1 MKISHLFIAVFI
13 LFLTG
18 CKEQELLKGLD
29 QRQANEVLALLQKNN
44 IYADKKD
51 FAKDGYKVSVAKQD
65 FSNAVELLRIYNLPS
80 QPRME
85 IARMFPSDSLISSP
99 LAEMARLY
107 SAIEQRL
114 EQSLMALQGVTA
126 VQVHVSYQFDSSN
139 NVKKKEP
146 EHVSALISYDNH
158 ADSSLMISDVKRFL
172 KNSFTNLSYDDI
184 SVVLN
189 PSAVLPITPE
199 LAFKNDAQQFN
210 YWWLSIPALLILM
223 TVSYLFY
230 RKFDFKKVLNG

>member
-1 MKISHLFIAVFI
+1 MKIKNLFIVLLI

-29 QRQANEVLALLQKNN
+29 QRQANEVIALLQKNN
-44 IYADKKD
+44 IYAEKKD
-51 FAKDGYKVSVAKQD
+51 FAKDGYKVSVAKQN
-65 FSNAVELLRIYNLPS
+65 FSNAVELLGIYNLPS

-85 IARMFPSDSLISSP
+85 IAKMFPSDSLISSP

-126 VQVHVSYQFDSSN
+126 AQIHVSYQFDSSN

-146 EHVSALISYDNH
+146 EHVAALISYDSRVDN
-158 ADSSLMISDVKRFL
+158 SLMISDVKRFL
-172 KNSFTNLSYDDI
+172 KNSFANLSYDNI

-189 PSAVLPITPE
+189 PSSALPITSTLP
-199 LAFKNDAQQFN
+199 AQLNKEDFN
-210 YWWLSIPALLILM
+210 YWWLSLPILLIL
-223 TVSYLFY
+223 SASGYFY
-230 RKFDFKKVLNG
+230 YRNFYSKRVMHE